1 MLNKILTPFLTQK
14 MSFFFF
20 FFKEKNS
27 FGKPFI
33 NRSFHIYI
41 YIYGDKVFLQISLER
56 NPLNLSYIYIYI
68 YILMNVNFENLSI
81 RLHFLYALN
90 KHVKFHLNRMLF
102 TIQSINL
109 FFVHNF
115 LSQKLEI

>member
-1 MLNKILTPFLTQK
+1 
-14 MSFFFF
+14 
-20 FFKEKNS
+20 
-27 FGKPFI
+27 
-33 NRSFHIYI
+33 
-41 YIYGDKVFLQISLER
+41 
-56 NPLNLSYIYIYI
+56 
-68 YILMNVNFENLSI
+68 MNVNFENLSI